1 MLKLVDD
8 HPKIERARSS
18 RSSCRT
24 CGQKILKDIYRIG
37 IPYQFTRPDGE
48 KITSYG
54 WYHPECVPFNSIQPT
69 VNILESDMT
78 IEPKEKKQIIGSLKK
93 TKEEQVEVLQRP
105 FIEISKSGRANC
117 KKCDKKITKKVYRVA
132 EPVEVDL
139 EDGRK
144 FFSNKLF
151 HIECY
156 LKSASDSN
164 LILTKLIDTSLK
176 RKTIKSRSEAEL
188 LEKRLNK
195 VFSIA
200 NINES
205 IFALIGEN
213 PMQVETLRTLAEE
226 KEINFKVV
234 KKAIEEGLLQ
244 GRLFEPSPGMIQK
257 L

>member
-1 MLKLVDD
+1 MDD
-8 HPKIERARSS
+8 HPKIERAKSS
-18 RSSCRT
+18 RSTCRT
-24 CGQKILKDIYRIG
+24 CGQKIVKDIYRIG
-37 IPYQFTRPDGE
+37 IPYEFTRPDGE

-69 VNILESDMT
+69 VDIVESDMT
-78 IEPKEKKQIIGSLKK
+78 IESKEKKEIISSMKK
-93 TKEEQVEVLQRP
+93 NKEEQVEVLQRP
-105 FIEISKSGRANC
+105 FIENSKSGRATC
-117 KKCDKKITKKVYRVA
+117 KKCDEKIKKKVYRVA

-156 LKSASDSN
+156 LKSVSDST
-164 LILTKLIDTSLK
+164 LILNKLIETSLK

-188 LEKRLNK
+188 LEKRLSK
-195 VFSIA
+195 LLTIA

-213 PMQVETLRTLAEE
+213 PMQVETLRALAEE
-226 KEINFKVV
+226 QKINFKLV

-244 GRLFEPSPGMIQK
+244 GLLFESSPGMIRK
-257 L
+257 I